1 MTGMTRT
8 VRRGGWLRHLRG
20 AMATIARLITHGLK
34 P

>member
-8 VRRGGWLRHLRG
+8 VRRGGWLRQLRD
-20 AMATIARLITHGLK
+20 ALVNLLTLIKRGLR